1 MANRVLMGNRA
12 TGGYGLYVSKT
23 GDDVLTTTNPMAF
36 DSRTG
41 TGWAVKDYGQ
51 FIISAG
57 GADVTKTHNLGYNPL
72 VAIRWSTSIT
82 SGVSTLVF
90 NPCESF
96 DERERESGGQ
106 ANITETSSGLTW
118 SHVNTNSIIIKN
130 KSGTITNGVTTS
142 TGDDLYIAYII
153 FFEPDFTGGRGI

>member
-1 MANRVLMGNRA
+1 
-12 TGGYGLYVSKT
+12 
-23 GDDVLTTTNPMAF
+23 MAF

-41 TGWAVKDYGQ
+41 SGWAVKDYGQ

-82 SGVSTLVF
+82 GGVATTVF

-96 DERERESGGQ
+96 FERERESSGQ
-106 ANITETSSGLTW
+106 ATVTEKGSGLTW

-153 FFEPDFTGGRGI
+153 FYQPDFTGGRGI

>member
-1 MANRVLMGNRA
+1 MANRILMGNRA

-41 TGWAVKDYGQ
+41 SGWAVKDYGQ

-82 SGVSTLVF
+82 GVVATTVF

-96 DERERESGGQ
+96 FERERESSGQ
-106 ANITETSSGLTW
+106 ATVTEKGSGLTW

-153 FFEPDFTGGRGI
+153 FYQPDFTGGRGI

>member
-23 GDDVLTTTNPMAF
+23 GDDVLTTTNPLAF

-41 TGWAVKDYGQ
+41 SGWAVKDYGQ

-82 SGVSTLVF
+82 GGVATTVF
-90 NPCESF
+90 NPCESVF
-96 DERERESGGQ
+96 ERERESSGQ
-106 ANITETSSGLTW
+106 ATVTEKGSGLTW

-153 FFEPDFTGGRGI
+153 FYQPDFTGGRGI